1 MEKIILID
9 GKEVPFKSN
18 GAIPFRYKQQFGK
31 DFFAEIAKMS
41 AGNKEFTMEN
51 VDLEVFYN
59 LAWVFAKTADKTI
72 PAPMEWLET
81 FDTFPIFDI
90 MPEIQ
95 DMLLATMQ
103 TKKK

>member
-1 MEKIILID
+1 MEKTIIID

>member
-72 PAPMEWLET
+72 PAPMEWLES
-81 FDTFPIFDI
+81 FDVFPIFDI